1 MRELLGVIVNDYCGT
16 DCFSVFIQRVINVNE
31 DSEQKLCV
39 KSVNRL
45 MCVVIVTFLLAL
57 LLTLP
62 LGMISVGKL
71 YVSHAKFCTAAYNY
85 SYCLSKT
92 AL

>member
-1 MRELLGVIVNDYCGT
+1 
-16 DCFSVFIQRVINVNE
+16 
-31 DSEQKLCV
+31 
-39 KSVNRL
+39 